1 MSNTFNIG
9 DVVMVTDR
17 ENDVPR
23 FTSPHPYTDG
33 RREKYSKGP
42 FVVVGVP
49 GERTDR
55 RPGDGDHYRT
65 RHYILTIKHTDEQGR
80 DPGWAMSTQQARL
93 TGEVREKM
101 VDLHSWRGWFLPG
114 DSLRLADSS
123 EKDRLTI
130 PLTDL
135 HLTLTTAAKHP
146 RDMDLDEFKAF
157 VARKVDEEARR
168 QGWCERVDGWLD
180 ELGLER
186 PSPKKVRF
194 TIEYSAEVD
203 LPPGVTIEQL
213 RERASR
219 WETGRTMN
227 DANRRALAEN
237 FRVGSYMLA
246 TLTCNPREGM
256 KIEEV

>member
-9 DVVMVTDR
+9 DVVMVTDG
-17 ENDVPR
+17 ESDVPR

-33 RREKYSKGP
+33 RGEKYSKGP
-42 FVVVGVP
+42 FVIVGVP
-49 GERTDR
+49 GERPDR
-55 RPGDGDHYRT
+55 RRGYGDHYRT
-65 RHYILTIKHTDEQGR
+65 RHYILAIKHAEEPGR
-80 DPGWAMSTQQARL
+80 DPGWVMSTQEDRL
-93 TGEVREKM
+93 TEWVAGKM
-101 VDLHSWRGWFLPG
+101 GDLHSWRGWFLPG
-114 DSLRLADSS
+114 DSLRLADSG
-123 EKDRLTI
+123 EKERLSVRLTE
-130 PLTDL
+130 L
-135 HLTLTTAAKHP
+135 HLAITGEKHP

-157 VARKVDEEARR
+157 VAKKVDEEARR

-203 LPPGVTIEQL
+203 LPPGVTVEQL

-219 WETGRTMN
+219 WETIRTMG
-227 DANRRALAEN
+227 DANRRELAEN
-237 FRVGSYMLA
+237 FRVGPYMTA